1 MGLLDFLNSA
11 EAQTGL
17 GLLAA
22 AGPRSDGAGFGQ
34 RMLEGLSQGDRWK
47 AQQAAAKRAAMQDE
61 MQQMQMA
68 QANRQAAMEQAAM
81 EQAARKREAL
91 PGLWTGGSQALAPLM
106 GDPTTGIMPSAGRAA
121 VPGQLDVQKALKA
134 GYTADELFKLDS
146 LRNIGQNEVARTIK
160 GLVNGREVEQQMDK
174 FGRPVG
180 QGMEQFKAPIMLD
193 RGGQVDAVSPYT
205 QPGQSFAKTMTFGDK
220 NAAANL
226 SLSRERLNFDK
237 EGGVAAVRP
246 AKQGPMSVTLQKE
259 LLESDDVAQS
269 SKAIIGTLQ
278 QAKQINNEAYSGY
291 GAKARA
297 TLASNMP
304 WQSKGADATINL
316 DNMMTG
322 QGLDQMKTIF
332 GAAPT
337 EGERKILMDMQASA
351 DKTPEQRTAIMDRA
365 IAAAQRRGEFAK
377 QKAKAIRGGTYLTD
391 GIPES
396 APATPPKPAGKTI
409 VKTGMYGGRKVVQY
423 DDGTTDYA
431 N

>member
-47 AQQAAAKRAAMQDE
+47 AQQAAAKRAEMQDQ

-68 QANRQAAMEQAAM
+68 QAQAQLQQQQKLQGLAQQFARPEGFDYGGYANALAGVDPMRAMEIQKSIAKQGP
-81 EQAARKREAL
+81 EFS
-91 PGLWTGGSQALAPLM
+91 TAPQY
-106 GDPTTGIMPSAGRAA
+106 DQQGRAFILA
-121 VPGQLDVQKALKA
+121 KDGSMKYLDGVKAR
-134 GYTADELFKLDS
+134 DKLQEVRLGDKVGFRTDYSTDMQGSMPIAQSPDS
-146 LRNIGQNEVARTIK
+146 VARTAAT
-160 GLVNGREVEQQMDK
+160 LR
-174 FGRPVG
+174 G
-180 QGMEQFKAPIMLD
+180 QDL
-193 RGGQVDAVSPYT
+193 T
-205 QPGQSFAKTMTFGDK
+205 
-220 NAAANL
+220 NARAN
-226 SLSRERLNFDK
+226 ERLSFDK
-237 EGGVAAVRP
+237 EGGAASVRP

-278 QAKQINNEAYSGY
+278 QAKKINNEAYSGY

-297 TLASNMP
+297 TLASNLP
-304 WQSKGADATINL
+304 WQSNSADATINL

-351 DKTPEQRTAIMDRA
+351 DKTPKQREAIMDRA
-365 IAAAQRRGEFAK
+365 IAAAQRRGEFAN

-391 GIPES
+391 GITES
-396 APATPPKPAGKTI
+396 AASPQPATGKTV